1 MQFEI
6 ICAYFPRN
14 YFVFI
19 VILCLK
25 LSPIFNM
32 NKEFDPWQT
41 SHEDM
46 SSNIL
51 LKYDFLI
58 EYIIITEKNTEISE
72 NVFKEN
78 EVLYYYYYYI
88 IRIH

>member
-1 MQFEI
+1 
-6 ICAYFPRN
+6 
-14 YFVFI
+14 
-19 VILCLK
+19 
-25 LSPIFNM
+25 M

-51 LKYDFLI
+51 FKYDFLI